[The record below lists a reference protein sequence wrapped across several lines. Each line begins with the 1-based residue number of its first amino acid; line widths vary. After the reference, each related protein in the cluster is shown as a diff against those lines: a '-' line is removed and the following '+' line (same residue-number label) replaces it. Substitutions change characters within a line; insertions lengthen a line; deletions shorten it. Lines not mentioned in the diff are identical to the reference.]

1 MKIQFLGT
9 AAAEGVPA
17 LFCNCPTCVYSRK
30 HGGRNVR
37 TRSQALIDD
46 VLLIDMG
53 PDALLHEINLGL
65 DFTRI
70 ENCLITHVHFDHFQL
85 ENFQMRQR
93 GYANMTPDVPALHVW
108 GSRELYEK
116 MVRPTTDVPLPK
128 GKEIGE
134 GGRVNRDDS
143 VFCHA
148 IEPLT
153 PVRIGDHEVVALPA
167 CHGTREPYNYIVRNV
182 KENKALLYAHDTS
195 LWVDER
201 VWQYFDEVKPHLDLV
216 SMDCTSGNENS
227 PNQSH
232 HMCFIQNLAMRDK
245 LKELGLCDEKTVFIS
260 NHFSH
265 NGTDVAYDVF
275 SKITEEKG
283 VLTSYDGMSVTF

>member
-17 LFCNCPTCVYSRK
+17 LFCNCPTCEYSRK
-30 HGGRNVR
+30 HGGRNHR

-53 PDALLHEINLGL
+53 PDTLMHELCHGL

-70 ENCLITHVHFDHFQL
+70 ENCLITHVHFDHFSL

-93 GYANMTPDVPALHVW
+93 GYANLTQDVKPLNVY
-108 GSRELYEK
+108 GSHELYEM
-116 MVRPTTDVPLPK
+116 MVKPTTNVPMPD
-128 GKEIGE
+128 GKQIGE

-143 VFCHA
+143 VFCHV

-153 PVRIGDHEVVALPA
+153 PMQIGEYEVVAIPA

-195 LWVDER
+195 PWENEA
-201 VWQYFDEVKPHLDLV
+201 VWKYFEEHKPHLDLV
-216 SMDCTSGNENS
+216 SMDCTSGDQNAPE
-227 PNQSH
+227 QRH
-232 HMCFIQNLAMRDK
+232 HMCFAQNVALRDR
-245 LKELGLCDEKTVFIS
+245 LTELGLCDENTVFIS

-265 NGTDVAYDVF
+265 NGKDAAYDIF
-275 SKITEEKG
+275 MPIALQKG
-283 VLTSYDGMSVTF
+283 FLTSYDGMLVEF